1 MIFKMRILSKFSSF
15 KILMYWSNSMIT
27 AKIKIYKGSNFI
39 SIFKKI
45 LIKQYIR
52 IITNTSPR

>member
-1 MIFKMRILSKFSSF
+1 
-15 KILMYWSNSMIT
+15 MIT